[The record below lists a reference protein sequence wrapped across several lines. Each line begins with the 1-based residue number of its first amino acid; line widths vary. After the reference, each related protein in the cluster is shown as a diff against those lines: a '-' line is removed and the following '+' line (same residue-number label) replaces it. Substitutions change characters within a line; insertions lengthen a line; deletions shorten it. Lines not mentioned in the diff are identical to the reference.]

1 VEWGEVVG
9 DRKGSGGGEAG
20 EEDAGADWEVCG
32 KEGWGGGACCGTGY
46 EGYSESVSDRR
57 AVRSRDWI
65 YWVEDAGSL
74 DGLEDCGQGTIYY
87 PEERQAPRLSIWW

>member
-1 VEWGEVVG
+1 M
-9 DRKGSGGGEAG
+9 
-20 EEDAGADWEVCG
+20 
-32 KEGWGGGACCGTGY
+32 
-46 EGYSESVSDRR
+46 
-57 AVRSRDWI
+57 RSRDWI